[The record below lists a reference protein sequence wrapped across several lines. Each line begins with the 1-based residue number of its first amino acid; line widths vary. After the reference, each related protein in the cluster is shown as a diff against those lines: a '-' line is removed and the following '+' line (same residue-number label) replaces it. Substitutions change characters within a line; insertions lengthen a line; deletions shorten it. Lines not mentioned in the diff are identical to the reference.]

1 MSLIPIPAKQGSISF
16 LKKRNKKLLTVGLRA
31 EHDRHV
37 PKRAKVFWF
46 FFSKKN
52 YFFFLLSFVSASAHS
67 QVTQEPF
74 EAALSQT
81 YLYNPQ
87 LLVARQQLREA
98 DEDVPKALSGW
109 RPRVT
114 VDGSIGVSGVWDS
127 MDPTHQPE
135 RRVPQESVLSVTQPL
150 YTGGRV
156 HAQVSQ
162 ADALVAA
169 ERAGLQATEAA
180 VLLAAGTA
188 YLDVARDQ
196 RIVDLNHNQEAL
208 LQRTLHATEQE
219 RAAGAVTETDVAQA
233 RARLA
238 DQRARTAQA
247 IASLS
252 ASQAAY
258 EQEIGQKP
266 GPAPLPARPLDV
278 PAGLDLALG
287 RVAANFDV
295 VQSRAAQDAS
305 RQGVNIARAGL
316 RPQLS
321 AEFHGGRVKETD
333 VQFPHQRDD
342 LVEATLQLKIPLYQ
356 GGEQAA
362 EIRQAKE
369 AAARTLLQVDV
380 VLRRARE
387 EIQASWAAWDGARK
401 RMAEYRI
408 SIAANAVAARGV
420 ARQQSVGE
428 RTLLEVLNAQ
438 QEQLAADVNL
448 ITAER
453 DLYVAGLQLQA
464 VTGTLSARR
473 LGLDVPLYDPLTH
486 YGETR
491 DRWYGTAPAP

>member
-1 MSLIPIPAKQGSISF
+1 MKLIF
-16 LKKRNKKLLTVGLRA
+16 L
-31 EHDRHV
+31 
-37 PKRAKVFWF
+37 RAKVFWF
-46 FFSKKN
+46 FFLKKN
-52 YFFFLLSFVSASAHS
+52 RFLASIFVAIVVHSAFAE
-67 QVTQEPF
+67 EPF
-74 EAALSQT
+74 EAALSQA

-98 DEDVPKALSGW
+98 DENVPKALSGW
-109 RPRVT
+109 RPHVT
-114 VDGSIGVSGVWDS
+114 IEGYAGVSAFWDS

-156 HAQVSQ
+156 HAQVGQ
-162 ADALVAA
+162 AEALVVA

-196 RIVDLNHNQEAL
+196 RIVDLNHNQEAV

-219 RAAGAVTETDVAQA
+219 LTAGAVTETDVAQA

-238 DQRARTAQA
+238 DQKAHTAQTV
-247 IASLS
+247 ASLG
-252 ASQAAY
+252 ASEAEY
-258 EQEIGQKP
+258 EQQVGQKP
-266 GPAPLPARPLDV
+266 GASPLPARPLDV
-278 PAGLDLALG
+278 PAGLDAALT

-305 RQGVNIARAGL
+305 RLGIDIARAGL

-321 AEFHGGRVKETD
+321 AEFHAARIKESD

-342 LVEATLQLKIPLYQ
+342 FVEATMQLKIPLYQ

-387 EIQASWAAWDGARK
+387 QIQASWAALDGART
-401 RMAEYRI
+401 RMAEYHT
-408 SIAANAVAARGV
+408 SIAANAIAERGV
-420 ARQQSVGE
+420 ARQQTVGE

-448 ITAER
+448 VTAQR

-464 VTGTLSARR
+464 ATGTLSARS
-473 LGLDVPLYDPLTH
+473 LGLEVPIYDPLAH

-491 DRWYGTAPAP
+491 DRWYGTTPAP